1 MNNAKHT
8 QGPWAADHAFGVGPI
23 SDSDDQSYGM
33 VLAVADIY
41 GDNRVV
47 DSRLIAAA
55 PELLEAVEKLLLWV
69 ELMVGYLGVEPEDVD
84 LVFSNSKTGQSEDV
98 SLKEHLEQAIA
109 AVAKATGVAPS
120 AAQAAQG
127 TKL

>member
-8 QGPWAADHAFGVGPI
+8 HGPWAVDHAFGVGPV

-41 GDNRVV
+41 GDNRVA

-55 PELLEAVEKLLLWV
+55 PDLLEALL
-69 ELMVGYLGVEPEDVD
+69 EC
-84 LVFSNSKTGQSEDV
+84 
-98 SLKEHLEQAIA
+98 LECEFAVTDRAAIA
-109 AVAKATGVAPS
+109 KAEAAIAKATGRADS
-120 AAQAAQG
+120 GQAAQG
-127 TKL
+127 GE